1 MLNSS
6 FSLAGVFQYNQ
17 HAAAKSAAG
26 IGVPNS
32 LTMPENTHRVY
43 LGNACAHLLSMVAR
57 AGLPK
62 GRPESVGA
70 GTPTLFG
77 LPPNG
82 IGVSGGSF
90 THTPTEAAIWLL
102 PFLVC
107 TRNTFVPIRRC
118 DMYDTTPLSSEE
130 VLDHC
135 RALAFAIVELDQSL
149 VKELLMYVLQERLN
163 LLNETLQ
170 AEASHE

>member
-17 HAAAKSAAG
+17 HAAAKSAVG
-26 IGVPNS
+26 ISVPQIF
-32 LTMPENTHRVY
+32 LMPENS
-43 LGNACAHLLSMVAR
+43 GNACARLSMVAQ
-57 AGLPK
+57 AGASQEAPVPK
-62 GRPESVGA
+62 KAGNANSVWATTQGVS
-70 GTPTLFG
+70 
-77 LPPNG
+77 
-82 IGVSGGSF
+82 VSGGSQHNYF
-90 THTPTEAAIWLL
+90 LEAAIWLL

-107 TRNTFVPIRRC
+107 TRNTFVPIRGC
-118 DMYDTTPLSSEE
+118 VMYDTTPLSAEE

>member
-17 HAAAKSAAG
+17 RAAAKSATG

-32 LTMPENTHRVY
+32 PTMPEYTHRVY

-70 GTPTLFG
+70 GTPTLFE
-77 LPPNG
+77 LPPNE
-82 IGVSGGSF
+82 IGVSGGNF
-90 THTPTEAAIWLL
+90 TLTPTEATKWSQ
-102 PFLVC
+102 PFLAC
-107 TRNTFVPIRRC
+107 TRNTSVLIRGC
-118 DMYDTTPLSSEE
+118 VMYDTTPLSAEE

-135 RALAFAIVELDQSL
+135 RALAFAIVELDHSL
-149 VKELLMYVLQERLN
+149 VKELLMYVLWERLN

-170 AEASHE
+170 AEFNHD